1 MKKTTLL
8 IAVILISTNGFS
20 QHKEKDKIIATSKD
34 YFEGWYDG
42 DTIRMKRAL
51 HPELRKTIMIP
62 AKSKKGQTLYHSNK
76 KEMVGFTKIGYGKTE
91 PRDSLNHTYKVLDI
105 YNGVI
110 SIVRAESF
118 QFVDYLQLIK
128 YNGEWK
134 ILNVLWE
141 SKVSPKSK
149 PD

>member
-1 MKKTTLL
+1 MKKVILL
-8 IAVILISTNGFS
+8 TAIILISTNSFS
-20 QHKEKDKIIATSKD
+20 QHKEKDKIIAAAKD
-34 YFEGWYDG
+34 YFEGWFDG
-42 DTIRMKRAL
+42 DTIRMKKAL

-62 AKSKKGQTLYHSNK
+62 AKSGKGQILYHLNK
-76 KEMVGFTKIGYGKTE
+76 KEMVEYTKVGYGKKE

-118 QFVDYLQLIK
+118 QFVDYLQLAK

-141 SKVSPKSK
+141 SKVSSKRKS
-149 PD
+149 D